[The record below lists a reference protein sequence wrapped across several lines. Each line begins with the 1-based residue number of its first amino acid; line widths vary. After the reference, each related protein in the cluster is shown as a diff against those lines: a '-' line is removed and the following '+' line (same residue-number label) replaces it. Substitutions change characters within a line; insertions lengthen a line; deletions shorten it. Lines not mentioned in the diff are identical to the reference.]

1 VETLRQNKTLA
12 VEESKPTNTNEITKW
27 SWACRLL
34 DNEASTFEVDTRR
47 ALIRKPKP
55 VPGDVALFKV
65 SRISSQRYVITN
77 SNKRMRIYV
86 GDLIVGIF
94 GNRYA
99 TDAYEGEIDGV
110 RDLSLLTASG
120 VVGTLKSRHRSA
132 GNPTKVSFVGFL
144 KHAAGQRV
152 NLKEIKFKKS
162 RLTNRLRNLVLVIG
176 SGMNS
181 GKTTA
186 CRKLTKSF
194 SEMGLRVAACKLT
207 GTASHRDQYEMSAA
221 AAAYTIDF
229 SDYGFPS
236 TYKCEKEEL
245 IDLFNTITAD
255 ISKINPDVT
264 IMEVADG
271 VLQRETNL
279 LLYEPSIRQSV
290 KGVVVTADSAPA
302 ALYVVEYLKKMAYNI
317 LVVTGAI
324 TSSPLYV
331 KEFQRNSDIPIIS
344 SAGNNTQ
351 MPNILNLTQQTQQ
364 HQA

>member
-1 VETLRQNKTLA
+1 METLRQNKTLA
-12 VEESKPTNTNEITKW
+12 TEETSTKTNEITKW

-34 DNEASTFEVDTRR
+34 DNETSTFEVDTHASLGRP
-47 ALIRKPKP
+47 I
-55 VPGDVALFKV
+55 PGDIALFKV
-65 SRISSQRYVITN
+65 SHIGSQRYLITN

-86 GDLIVGIF
+86 GDLIVGTF

-99 TDAYEGEIDGV
+99 TDAYEGEIDGL

-120 VVGTLKSRHRSA
+120 VVGTLKSRHHRA
-132 GNPTKVSFVGFL
+132 GKPTTVSFVGFL
-144 KHAAGQRV
+144 KHAATGKRV
-152 NLKEIKFKKS
+152 NLKEMKFRKS
-162 RLTNRLRNLVLVIG
+162 QLTNRLMNLILVIG

-181 GKTTA
+181 GKTTV
-186 CRKLTKSF
+186 CRKLIKSF
-194 SEMGLRVAACKLT
+194 SETGLKVAACKLT
-207 GTASHRDQYEMSAA
+207 GTVSHRDQYEMSAA

-245 IDLFNTITAD
+245 IDLFNTITTNV
-255 ISKINPDVT
+255 SKINPDVT
-264 IMEVADG
+264 VMEVADG

-279 LLYEPSIRQSV
+279 LLYEPSIQQSA

-302 ALYVVEYLKKMAYNI
+302 ALYVVEYLKKIGYNV
-317 LVVTGAI
+317 LAATGAM

-331 KEFQRNSDIPIIS
+331 KEFQRNSDVPVIS
-344 SAGNNTQ
+344 SAGNKIQ
-351 MPNILNLTQQTQQ
+351 MPAILTDILNSPQQ